1 MKKRTTFYFLS
12 GYLAFLCGLL
22 LILIPLYY
30 STLSLFEQR
39 QLSLTQQRLSS
50 GLEQLEQQMESLH
63 GIAFSI
69 GRDAEYRM
77 YARKDANNPAPAD
90 YYHLGKLHEE
100 FSRLCLAQPFVE
112 DYGLLMRNDVLF
124 TRDRIHL
131 PKDDY
136 YGSFIRFGEMSKE
149 EFFAAFG
156 HPSSLSLFMSEME
169 IIRKNVPYQGM
180 VWLCS
185 MSETFTRNPSGV
197 FFATFREDRIKSLL
211 MPDLDDLQAGFRLSN
226 NDGEVLMHY
235 GLSGDTEKVHK
246 LAASGGGLN
255 AELILSETL
264 FTSMM
269 EPMRNMLL
277 IFFGLLI
284 LAGVVLSVLLALR
297 SGRPV
302 RKLEAIAR
310 QVTEEA
316 DAPLNGFEFIGNTLT
331 SLATS
336 VDEYRQALT
345 AQQISM
351 RDQVFSTM
359 LRVTPVK
366 ESLVSQQRLK
376 LFDQCFPRFPAK
388 YRLAVIGLQ
397 DDDASA
403 ENLAQRQLA
412 LLGLIESQLSPAPYV
427 YTVSERAVLL
437 LDCDSRYVW
446 TQELAILRKAAREHF
461 QMPLLIAL
469 SDESTTCEDL
479 HTLHQQAK
487 AILSLASQEANNEL
501 LDVWQSGNFPDQPD
515 NLPLDYSE
523 MSQLHSLLLHGEKAG
538 ALSLLCSIGSRM
550 KKLTFL
556 DDVVN
561 RQLFYNI
568 RSVLLRVKLERL
580 EALSSLDIP
589 DYHLERSTDV
599 LLAQLSAC
607 CEEICD
613 LITPFCQSHQ
623 AAFASSVCRFIN
635 EHLSDSSL
643 SVGFVAD
650 HFAVSA
656 PTLQKAIRQETGE
669 SFFDYVEQL
678 RFDKALLLLRTTSL
692 PIAQIAVECGF
703 NSNNSFYKAF
713 KRKSSLTPAVV
724 RQQARSQQTDHEEA
738 R

>member
-30 STLSLFEQR
+30 NTLSLFEQR
-39 QLSLTQQRLSS
+39 QLTLTQQRLSG

-77 YARKDANNPAPAD
+77 YARKDACNPTPVD
-90 YYHLGKLHEE
+90 FYHLGKLHEE
-100 FSRLCLAQPFVE
+100 FARLCLAQPFVE

-124 TRDRIHL
+124 MRDRIHL
-131 PKDDY
+131 PSDDY
-136 YGSFIRFGEMSKE
+136 YGSFIRFGELSKE
-149 EFFAAFG
+149 EFFETFG
-156 HPSSLSLFMSEME
+156 HPSSLSLFMSEMD
-169 IIRKNVPYQGM
+169 IFRANVPYRGM

-185 MSETFTRNPSGV
+185 MSETLTRNPSGV
-197 FFATFREDRIKSLL
+197 FFATFREDEIKSLL
-211 MPDLDDLQAGFRLSN
+211 MPDLDDTQAGFRLLNPES
-226 NDGEVLMHY
+226 ELLMHY
-235 GLSGDTEKVHK
+235 GLNGDAEKVHK
-246 LAASGGGLN
+246 LSASGGGLN
-255 AELILSETL
+255 AELLLSETL

-269 EPMRNMLL
+269 KPIRNMLL

-316 DAPLNGFEFIGNTLT
+316 DEPLNGFEFIGNTLT

-345 AQQISM
+345 AQQLSM
-351 RDQVFSTM
+351 RDQIFSTM

-427 YTVSERAVLL
+427 YTVSERTVLL

-461 QMPLLIAL
+461 QMSLLIAL
-469 SDESTTCEDL
+469 SDESTTCEEL
-479 HTLHQQAK
+479 HTLHQQAR
-487 AILSLASQEANNEL
+487 AILTLASQEPNDEL

-515 NLPLDYSE
+515 SLPLDYSE

-538 ALSLLCSIGSRM
+538 ALSLLCSIGSRI

-561 RQLFYNI
+561 RQIFYNI

-580 EALSSLDIP
+580 EALSSVDIP

-607 CEEICD
+607 CEQICD

-678 RFDKALLLLRTTSL
+678 RFDKAVLLLRTTSL
-692 PIAQIAVECGF
+692 PIAQIAEECGF

-724 RQQARSQQTDHEEA
+724 RQQARGQQTDHEEA